1 MDDAFERCVFNKMDK
16 GFKKKKY
23 TAFSSTSV
31 KFDEAVTENLLNFDA
46 LLKQDKGA
54 SITQMQRGYKVK
66 LTKPHLA
73 FNMQGLLESSNP
85 GIDLR
90 FSEDLLD
97 YEPDD
102 ELIVKSS
109 VPLWV
114 IKPTSGGNTVSI
126 QRMW

>member
-1 MDDAFERCVFNKMDK
+1 MEDAFERCVFNKINK
-16 GFKKKKY
+16 GFKKKKH
-23 TAFSSTSV
+23 TAFSSTSA

-54 SITQMQRGYKVK
+54 SITQMQCGYKVK

-73 FNMQGLLESSNP
+73 FNMQGLLQDSNP

-102 ELIVKSS
+102 ELIVKST

-114 IKPTSGGNTVSI
+114 IKPAGGGNTVSI